1 VPSSGSPHCAVRGSG
16 STGGERLAMSF
27 IWPTMLLSLLAVPLL
42 VLLHLGLQRRR
53 RRLAASWVGLGRGQ
67 EAGPRRYV
75 PTGILMAGL
84 TLLLVAMARP
94 QATVQLPQVEGT
106 VILAFDVSGSM
117 AAEDLKP
124 NRLEAAKSAAI
135 DFLEHRPQ
143 GVQVGVVAFSDNGF
157 TVQVPTDDDDAILGT
172 ISRLA
177 PESGTSIANGI
188 FASLNLIATLS
199 SRPTPHL
206 YTDLTPAP
214 PATPTPVP
222 PGTFVPAAIVL
233 LTDGENNEDPD
244 PLAAAQA
251 SADRG
256 VRIYAVGIG
265 STAGTMLEVNGF
277 VVHTQL
283 DEETLQQVA
292 RRTGGAYYS
301 AANEEDLNNVFR
313 NINPQLAIRSQEMEV
328 TSLFAGASILALLV
342 GAALSLLWFSRV
354 P

>member
-1 VPSSGSPHCAVRGSG
+1 
-16 STGGERLAMSF
+16 MSF

-42 VLLHLGLQRRR
+42 VLLYLGLQRRR
-53 RRLAASWVGLGRGQ
+53 RRLAATWAGLGLDQ
-67 EAGPRRYV
+67 EIGLRHYAPA
-75 PTGILMAGL
+75 GILMLAL

-94 QATVQLPQVEGT
+94 QAVVHLPRIEGT

-117 AAEDLKP
+117 SADDLEP
-124 NRLEAAKSAAI
+124 TRLEAAKSAAV
-135 DFLEHRPQ
+135 DFLDGRPE

-157 TVQVPTDDDDAILGT
+157 TVQAPTDDEDAILGT

-188 FASLNLIATLS
+188 FASLNLLATLN
-199 SRPTPHL
+199 RQPTPHL
-206 YTDLTPAP
+206 YTDLTPAT

-222 PGTFVPAAIVL
+222 PGTFVPAVIVL

-251 SADRG
+251 ATDRG

-265 STAGTMLEVNGF
+265 TTAGTTLEVNGF

-283 DEETLQQVA
+283 HEETLQQVA
-292 RRTGGAYYS
+292 LRSGGAYYNAQS
-301 AANEEDLNNVFR
+301 EEDLQRIFQD
-313 NINPQLAIRSQEMEV
+313 INPQLAVKPQEMEV
-328 TSLFAGASILALLV
+328 TSLFAGASILALLL